1 MGDASVYWQTHAMPD
16 AGSNALT
23 GVMARYACPD
33 RDGTLVG
40 VMHLL
45 RTPSPAEQDIATVP
59 GTVTQHEQNNA
70 RARAFT
76 RSEKLLAKELAD
88 SIAGTLMTQV
98 FTRARAYM

>member
-1 MGDASVYWQTHAMPD
+1 
-16 AGSNALT
+16 
-23 GVMARYACPD
+23 MACYACRD

-40 VMHLL
+40 VMHLW
-45 RTPSPAEQDIATVP
+45 RTPSPAEQDLATVP

-76 RSEKLLAKELAD
+76 RSEKLLAKEFAD

-98 FTRARAYM
+98 FTRARACT